1 MIHKLH
7 LIILVYVFNFVSVQ
21 LISNDYAPNTQE
33 YGQLMQKQN
42 LEIIRLFAP

>member
-1 MIHKLH
+1 MKSHNPSVY
-7 LIILVYVFNFVSVQ
+7 ILFVSVQ